1 MARENQESRRCKG
14 SGLQLARIKMIDIY
28 GDFFTL
34 MGQMYTTTNRMKI

>member
-14 SGLQLARIKMIDIY
+14 TGLQLVRIKMMDMD